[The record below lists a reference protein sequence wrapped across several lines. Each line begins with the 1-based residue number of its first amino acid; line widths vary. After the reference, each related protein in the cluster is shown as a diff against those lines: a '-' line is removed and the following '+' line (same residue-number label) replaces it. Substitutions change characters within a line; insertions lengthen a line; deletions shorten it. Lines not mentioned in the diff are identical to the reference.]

1 MGGGELSG
9 VKHEREELG
18 QRISY
23 TRREVDVLGSQFIE
37 LEKLKGCHVVINMGK
52 NIEELT
58 LSVRELRRKKSVM

>member
-1 MGGGELSG
+1 MIPQIQSAYHMRSISCL
-9 VKHEREELG
+9 